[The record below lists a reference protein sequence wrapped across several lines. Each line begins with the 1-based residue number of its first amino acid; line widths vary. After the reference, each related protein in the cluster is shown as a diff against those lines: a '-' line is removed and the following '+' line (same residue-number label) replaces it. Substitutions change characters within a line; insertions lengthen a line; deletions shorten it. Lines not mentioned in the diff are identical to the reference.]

1 MGKIAAKCSNFLEY
15 VRKAQTRLKLSWDLL
30 SDAEV
35 QECFSACLEKLG
47 QYRRLTA
54 LRSLL
59 ARNVESLVLVDRLC
73 FLLELED
80 LKSAQVMPLFD
91 PRISPRAFAII
102 ALR

>member
-1 MGKIAAKCSNFLEY
+1 MEY

-54 LRSLL
+54 AQGLRVSTIRQVETAARAVDDEQPTGQQAPRSSAISLL
-59 ARNVESLVLVDRLC
+59 EVAPV
-73 FLLELED
+73 
-80 LKSAQVMPLFD
+80 
-91 PRISPRAFAII
+91 
-102 ALR
+102 